1 MYTVLLI
8 EDQFDVASVMRL
20 MLSRGGYRALL
31 ASNLAEA
38 NRVWAAFKDEIH
50 LVLTD
55 NHLPDG
61 SGVQFAAHLLRE
73 KPSLKVAVATGD
85 PEVDIPPGFYRID
98 KPFLTATLLN
108 TLRLA
113 LSTNG

>member
-8 EDQFDVASVMRL
+8 EDHFDVASMMRL
-20 MLSRGGYRALL
+20 MLSRGGYRAML

-38 NRVWAAFKDEIH
+38 NQIWTAFKDEIH

-61 SGVQFAAHLLRE
+61 SGVQFAAHLVRE
-73 KPSLKVAVATGD
+73 KPSLKVAVASGNPD
-85 PEVDIPPGFYRID
+85 VDIPAGFYRID
-98 KPFLTATLLN
+98 KPFLAATLLN

>member
-38 NRVWAAFKDEIH
+38 NQIWTAFKDEIH

-61 SGVQFAAHLLRE
+61 SGVQFAVQLVRE
-73 KPSLKVAVATGD
+73 KPSLKVAVASGN
-85 PEVDIPPGFYRID
+85 PEADIPAGFYRID
-98 KPFLTATLLN
+98 KPFLATTLLN
-108 TLRLA
+108 TLRAA

>member
-8 EDQFDVASVMRL
+8 EDQLDVASVMRL

-31 ASNLAEA
+31 ASSLAEA
-38 NRVWAAFKDEIH
+38 NQIWTAFKHEIH

-61 SGVQFAAHLLRE
+61 SGIQFAAGLVRE
-73 KPSLKVAVATGD
+73 KPSLKVAVASGYPD
-85 PEVDIPPGFYRID
+85 PELPAGFYRID
-98 KPFLTATLLN
+98 KPFLATTLLD
-108 TLRLA
+108 TLRVA
-113 LSTNG
+113 LSTNS

>member
-8 EDQFDVASVMRL
+8 EDQLDVASVMRL

-38 NRVWAAFKDEIH
+38 NQIWAAFKDEIH

-61 SGVQFAAHLLRE
+61 SGVEFAAGLVRE
-73 KPSLKVAVATGD
+73 KPSLKVAVASGNPD
-85 PEVDIPPGFYRID
+85 PDIPSGFYRID
-98 KPFLTATLLN
+98 KPFLVTTLLN
-108 TLRLA
+108 TLRIA
-113 LSTNG
+113 LSTND